1 MTNQDSNDQFQ
12 TPMMIQYLEI
22 KKQYSDCILF
32 FRLGDFYEMFLEDA
46 KIGAEVLDI
55 TLTARSRGKDGDIPM
70 AGVPFHSV
78 DSYLA
83 KLVSAGYKVAI
94 CDQVSLPN
102 GKGLVE
108 REVIR
113 VVTPGTNLNERGLE
127 KKNNNYLLAIDYT
140 NSTLVIVICDLGTGE
155 IAFIEEAKLDLVRA
169 KQTIGDLFSKIKP
182 VEGIVKEDF
191 YLNQDKMN
199 LFANYPDFFVY
210 NFEDWHKYT
219 KKVKKNLEKVFKV
232 QTFKSLNLEN
242 KTLVQQVTNVLLGYL
257 QYTQK
262 VDLKHIQPIK
272 EFSAGQYLE
281 MDRSTINNLELLQ
294 TLSGNKKNSLLD
306 LIDLTKTAMGGRL
319 LKKWLV
325 KPLFN
330 KEKIEQRL
338 NITEEL
344 ILARELREELVNSLK
359 KITDIERTISRLS
372 LNCGTPRDLI
382 SLKNS
387 LQESLLIKQ
396 TLSNNKILSKLIS
409 SQTVIKK
416 VIRLIEERIDDNPP
430 VNPKNG
436 GFIKVGVSTKLDQL
450 RDITNKSRDWMDQFE
465 QKEREKTGINSLK
478 VKFNKVFGFYI
489 EISKANL
496 HLAPDYYDRKQ
507 TLVNA
512 ERFIT
517 KELKHHEQIVL
528 EAEEQIFEIEYQLFL
543 QTVAKLLNFIQEI
556 QLLSRQIA
564 KVDCLV
570 SFALVSLEYNFSKPI
585 ISENNVVDIKDGR
598 HPVIE
603 KIIEKHN
610 FVPNDTL
617 LDQGNQQLIIITGPN
632 MAGKS
637 VLMRQTALIVLM
649 SHMGSFVPASQATIG
664 LTDKIFVRSGASDAI
679 TEGLSTFMV
688 EMIET
693 ARILNNAT
701 KKSLVIM
708 DEIGRGT
715 STYDGISIAWS
726 VAERLVSHSSQTPKT
741 LFATHYHELQ
751 DLEEKFPQKVSNF
764 HMSIKNYQNEPVFL
778 YLFSKGEASHSFGIQ
793 VAKLAGLPE
802 SVIQRSKLLMKEFDK
817 KVPEVKIKEIEGKEL
832 VGKEMKRKEIESKE
846 MNKKTDKNTNK
857 SIQEANLLKKDLAK
871 VNINNLTPL
880 QALSELDKLIKKYGH
895 N

>member
-1 MTNQDSNDQFQ
+1 MTNQDSQDQFK

-46 KIGAEVLDI
+46 KIGSEVLDI
-55 TLTARSRGKDGDIPM
+55 TLTARSRGKDGAIPM
-70 AGVPFHSV
+70 AGVPFHAV

-113 VVTPGTNLNERGLE
+113 VVTPGTNLNNRGLE
-127 KKNNNYLLAIDYT
+127 KKSNNYLLAVDYV
-140 NSTLVIVICDLGTGE
+140 NSTLVIIVCDLGTGE
-155 IAFIEEAKLDLVRA
+155 ISFVEEEKIDILRA
-169 KQTIGDLFSKIKP
+169 KQVIDDLFSKIKP
-182 VEGIVKEDF
+182 VEGIVKDEF
-191 YLNQDKMN
+191 YFDKDKMS
-199 LFANYPDFFVY
+199 LFSNYPDFFIY
-210 NFEDWHKYT
+210 SFESWNKYT
-219 KKVKKNLEKVFKV
+219 KGVTKNLKEIFKVKSLKNLNIENRSLTQKVC
-232 QTFKSLNLEN
+232 
-242 KTLVQQVTNVLLGYL
+242 NVLLGYL

-262 VDLKHIQPIK
+262 VDLKHIQPLK
-272 EFSAGQYLE
+272 QFSDGRYLE

-306 LIDLTKTAMGGRL
+306 LIDFTSTAMGGRL

-330 KEKIEQRL
+330 KKRIEERL

-344 ILARELREELVNSLK
+344 TIEREVRESLVASLK

-372 LNCGTPRDLI
+372 LNFGTPRDLI
-382 SLKNS
+382 SLNNS
-387 LQESLLIKQ
+387 LKESLIIKNG
-396 TLSNNKILSKLIS
+396 LSNKKSLSKLI
-409 SQTVIKK
+409 TVNVGIKK
-416 VIRLIEERIDDNPP
+416 SIKLIEESIDMDPP

-436 GFIKVGVSTKLDQL
+436 GFIKFGIDKKLDQL
-450 RDITNKSRDWMDQFE
+450 REVTSKSRDWMDQFE
-465 QKEREKTGINSLK
+465 KKERKKTGISSLK

-489 EISKANL
+489 EISRANL

-517 KELKHHEQIVL
+517 NELKHHEQIVL
-528 EAEEQIFEIEYQLFL
+528 EAEEQIFEIEYKIFL
-543 QTVAKLLNFIQEI
+543 KIVRKLLNFVSEI
-556 QLLSRQIA
+556 QLLAHEIA
-564 KVDCLV
+564 VIDCLS
-570 SFALVSLEYNFSKPI
+570 SFSLVSLEHNFTKPI
-585 ISENNVVDIKDGR
+585 ITKSNLIDIKAGR

-603 KIIEKHN
+603 KIIGKHN
-610 FVPNDTL
+610 FVPNDTN
-617 LDQGNQQLIIITGPN
+617 LDQKDQQLIIITGPN

-637 VLMRQTALIVLM
+637 VLMRQTALIILLA
-649 SHMGSFVPASQATIG
+649 HMGSFVPAREANIG

-701 KKSLVIM
+701 DKSFVIM

-726 VAERLVSHSSQTPKT
+726 VAERLVAENSQTPKT

-751 DLEEKFPQKVSNF
+751 DLESKFPTKISNY
-764 HMSIKNYQNEPVFL
+764 HMSIKNYKNEPIFL
-778 YLFSKGEASHSFGIQ
+778 YLFSKGEANHSFGVQ
-793 VAKLAGLPE
+793 VAKLAGLPQ
-802 SVIQRSKLLMKEFDK
+802 SVINRAKFLMKEFDQLETK
-817 KVPEVKIKEIEGKEL
+817 DDNGKLQEQLDFKESEIDKVDLI
-832 VGKEMKRKEIESKE
+832 
-846 MNKKTDKNTNK
+846 
-857 SIQEANLLKKDLAK
+857 KKDLIK
-871 VNINNLTPL
+871 INVNEMTPL
-880 QALSELDKLIKKYGH
+880 EAMSKLDELIKKHG
-895 N
+895 NN